1 MSDGQV
7 DLRTLSLIGNCQIAM
22 LPNDRGE
29 ILWGCWPRFD
39 VEPVFHS
46 LLSGEVPETR
56 GGLFR
61 IEQLGAISWSARY
74 LRNTAILETILT
86 DADGNTCRILDCCPR
101 FNRFGRVFRPTM
113 LIRRIEP
120 VSGTPMLRIRLRP
133 GEGNGERILQGHAGS
148 HHLSYVGRNIAMR
161 LTTDGSLTH
170 ISEERPFLLEKPL
183 NLVLGPDE
191 TLAENPGRLA
201 PEYIEETI
209 AYWREWVRGLAIPF
223 EWQDAVIRAA
233 ISLKLCWYEDTGA
246 IVAALTTSIPEAAH
260 SGRNW
265 DYRFCWLRDSY
276 FTVQALNKLGA
287 TRTMEAYLGYLDVL
301 VAADPGAALQPVYGI
316 SGESTLTERIAPAL
330 AGFRGQGP
338 VRIGNQAFEQTQ
350 HDVYGSVI
358 LAATQ
363 SFFDERL
370 ISQGDLGRFQ
380 RLELL
385 GEQARKLFEAPD
397 AGIWEFRGIRQPHTF
412 SAAMCW
418 AGCHRL
424 ALIARRLGLT
434 SRDDYWTREAASMR
448 DQILRR
454 ATHPETGVISSTLDA
469 SSLDASLLLLPEL
482 GLLDWK
488 DPRFLATL
496 DAVQDHL
503 RAGDFLMRYR
513 HADDFGLPE
522 NAFLVCSFWWVN
534 ALAACGRE
542 PEARQLFARLL
553 SARNPAGLL
562 SEDMDQSTGELWG
575 NFPQT
580 YSLVGI
586 INSAIRLSQTWE
598 SALNHG

>member
-1 MSDGQV
+1 MSSGQAS
-7 DLRTLSLIGNCQIAM
+7 LQSLSLIGNCQIAM
-22 LPNDRGE
+22 LPDDRGG
-29 ILWGCWPRFD
+29 ISWGCWPRFD

-46 LLSGEVPETR
+46 LLSGMDSPDS
-56 GGLFR
+56 GGRFS
-61 IEQLGAISWSARY
+61 IELAGMSSSSARHV
-74 LRNTAILETILT
+74 RNTAILETILT
-86 DADGNTCRILDCCPR
+86 DADGNSCRILDCCPR
-101 FNRFGRVFRPTM
+101 FHRFGRVFRPTM

-120 VSGTPMLRIRLRP
+120 VVGTPLIRIRLRP
-133 GEGNGERILQGHAGS
+133 GEANGECVLQGHAGS
-148 HHLSYVGRNIAMR
+148 HHLSYVGRHIAMR

-170 ISEERPFLLEKPL
+170 ISEERPFLLERPL

-191 TLAENPGRLA
+191 TLAENPARLA
-201 PEYIEETI
+201 PEYIDETI

-301 VAADPGAALQPVYGI
+301 VAADPGAALQPVYGV
-316 SGESTLTERIAPAL
+316 SGESRLTERTAPAL
-330 AGFRGQGP
+330 AGYRGQGP
-338 VRIGNQAFEQTQ
+338 VRIGNQAFEQIQ

-385 GEQARKLFEAPD
+385 GEQARQLFDTPD

-424 ALIARRLGLT
+424 ALIARRLALQE
-434 SRDDYWTREAASMR
+434 RDDYWTHVAAQMR
-448 DQILRR
+448 DQILTR
-454 ATHPETGVISSTLDA
+454 ATHPATGVISATLD
-469 SSLDASLLLLPEL
+469 SSTLDASLLLLPEL
-482 GLLDWK
+482 GLLEWNDV
-488 DPRFLATL
+488 RFLATL

-503 RAGDFLMRYR
+503 RVGDFLLRYR

-534 ALAACGRE
+534 ALAATGKE
-542 PEARQLFARLL
+542 VEARHLFGRLL

-562 SEDMDQSTGELWG
+562 SEDLDQSSGELWG

-586 INSAIRLSQTWE
+586 INSAIRLSRSWE
-598 SALNHG
+598 SALSEG